1 MKSNSNKYKQ
11 IQQLISQK
19 KFNESLTCIEKNK
32 KVLSKLDYFF
42 LKSVAHRYLHKYSKA
57 LILL

>member
-19 KFNESLTCIEKNK
+19 KFNESLICIENNK
-32 KVLSKLDYFF
+32 KDLAKLDYFF
-42 LKSVAHRYLHKYSKA
+42 LKAVVHRYLNKYS
-57 LILL
+57 

>member
-19 KFNESLTCIEKNK
+19 KFNESLICIENNK
-32 KVLSKLDYFF
+32 KDLAKLDYFF
-42 LKSVAHRYLHKYSKA
+42 LKAVVHRYLNKYSEA
-57 LILL
+57 LI